1 MAQLKTRILLLNGT
15 QSNWADLQGYVL
27 AKGEPAVEFIPT
39 APTEETP
46 STKVEAV
53 KIKIG
58 DGFTAYANLPYV
70 GDEISSALEESFNA
84 KLDEITAA
92 MATMGNAVF
101 QVNAT
106 DLDGVEGDSEGAK
119 LKNYI
124 TEDVNEGNIA
134 IVTKAIAGSAASRTA
149 YAYTEDGVWAALDG
163 NYDAK
168 DIYFSQDL
176 TYTSDIGAL
185 KLPKG
190 ATSSTYEATGKSLEA
205 LISRLMAETIAPTIT
220 QPKFSLTAS
229 ASSNTSA
236 ASKEI
241 GSYITTLKWD
251 GTFTDGT
258 YSFGYE
264 GGTGTADKAAGCTA
278 TYEVSNTIDDQK
290 ATTVDGTFNLDDDH
304 KIQIDSTDN
313 KVYAKITNKCTWGNS
328 PRKPI
333 NNIGETVDGQIA
345 TSNSEKTAEVKVQ
358 GYRNSFYYVGTDNTT
373 AIDSAFIRGTTPRNA
388 NTRNF
393 EIDTKTPGGATF
405 KGVVIPANTTRV
417 MFAVPG
423 TYNNIAVI
431 NVDGMGL
438 PEDGFVRTEVDVE
451 GANGF
456 TATKYSVFTKENANG
471 MAATGFTITIS

>member
-15 QSNWADLQGYVL
+15 QGKWEELQGYVL

-39 APTEETP
+39 APTEENP
-46 STKVEAV
+46 SAKVEAV

-92 MATMGNAVF
+92 MSTMGNAVF
-101 QVNAT
+101 QVNAA
-106 DLDGVEGDSEGAK
+106 DLTSVEGDSEGAK

-134 IVTKAIAGSAASRTA
+134 IVTKVIAGDVVGRTA
-149 YAYTEDGVWAALDG
+149 YAYTENGVWAALDG

-168 DIYFSQDL
+168 DIYFSKDL

-185 KLPKG
+185 KLPEG

-264 GGTGTADKAAGCTA
+264 GGTGTADTAAGCTA
-278 TYEVSNTIDDQK
+278 TYEVSCDK
-290 ATTVDGTFNLDDDH
+290 AGTASVQGVDGTWTLTD
-304 KIQIDSTDN
+304 KIQIDDDSSKGKT
-313 KVYAKITNKCTWGNS
+313 YATITNKCTWGNS
-328 PRKPI
+328 PRTPI
-333 NNIGETVDGQIA
+333 NNIGEAVAGAIT
-345 TSNSEKTAEVKVQ
+345 TNSSEQSAGVKVV
-358 GYRNSFYYVGTDNTT
+358 GYRNSFYTVATSIPET
-373 AIDSAFIRGTTPRNA
+373 IDSAFIRGTTPRNA
-388 NTRNF
+388 NTKNF
-393 EIDTKTPGGATF
+393 NVTTKDGLSYLN
-405 KGVVIPANTTRV
+405 IPAGTKFI
-417 MFAVPG
+417 MIAVPG
-423 TYNNIAVI
+423 SATLNEVKDI
-431 NVDGMGL
+431 DGMGL
-438 PEDGFVRTEVDVE
+438 DVKGNFNYITEPISVE

-456 TATKYSVFTKENANG
+456 TATSYTVFACRSDEG
-471 MAATGFTITIS
+471 LAATRYTFNIS

>member
-39 APTEETP
+39 APTEENP

-84 KLDEITAA
+84 KFDEITAA

-106 DLDGVEGDSEGAK
+106 DLEGVEGDSEGAK

-134 IVTKAIAGSAASRTA
+134 IVTKVIAGSAVSRTA
-149 YAYTEDGVWAALDG
+149 YAYTKGGVWAALDG

-168 DIYFSQDL
+168 DIYFSKDL

-220 QPKFSLTAS
+220 QPTFSLSAS

-278 TYEVSNTIDDQK
+278 TYEVSCDK
-290 ATTVDGTFNLDDDH
+290 AGTASAQAADGTWTLTDS
-304 KIQIDSTDN
+304 IQIDDDSSKGKT
-313 KVYAKITNKCTWGNS
+313 YATITNRCTWGNS
-328 PRKPI
+328 PRTPI
-333 NNIGETVDGQIA
+333 NNIGETVEGAI
-345 TSNSEKTAEVKVQ
+345 TSNSSEKSAAVKVV
-358 GYRNSFYYVGTDNTT
+358 GYRNSFYYVGTDNETT
-373 AIDSAFIRGTTPRNA
+373 VDSAFIRSGTARNA
-388 NTRNF
+388 NTKNF
-393 EIDTKTPGGATF
+393 NVTSKDGASYLTIPQGTKRVLIAIPGSATLSEV
-405 KGVVIPANTTRV
+405 KDI
-417 MFAVPG
+417 
-423 TYNNIAVI
+423 
-431 NVDGMGL
+431 DGMGL
-438 PEDGFVRTEVDVE
+438 DQKGNFETKTVPVE

-456 TATKYSVFTKENANG
+456 TATNYTVFVYDKPEG
-471 MAATGFTITIS
+471 LAATRYTFTIS